1 MALEDVGSVI
11 DDVDVVT
18 GDLTTASTTF
28 FLLSTASSFSLG
40 LGGGGGG
47 ACFFLVGEPSE
58 VVGDEL
64 FSATADLPTLLIS
77 ALLSFLAASSAVLRL
92 FALWLVEAKEGIVKA
107 LVRPAKEELWGKASL
122 GSVVYC
128 TLFRVVL
135 LLVVLLEAVEDAS
148 DVETIEDTMASTVV
162 VFATSA
168 WSSFLVVAFSRLLI
182 LSVKLFFFSLTNEV
196 VVVDEAEA
204 AEVNELERKEVD
216 IVKVLRTGRE
226 LKVVRDLEPVI
237 KDCFALCSSTVVVST
252 LEASLMNVT
261 LSFEDDLLSM
271 IGASEGLRLGSSGSL
286 GT

>member
-47 ACFFLVGEPSE
+47 ACFFLLGEVSEVGE
-58 VVGDEL
+58 DN
-64 FSATADLPTLLIS
+64 FSVAADLPTLLIS

-204 AEVNELERKEVD
+204 EVNELERKEVD

>member
-1 MALEDVGSVI
+1 MNI
-11 DDVDVVT
+11 TVV
-18 GDLTTASTTF
+18 LIQR
-28 FLLSTASSFSLG
+28 
-40 LGGGGGG
+40 
-47 ACFFLVGEPSE
+47 CINN
-58 VVGDEL
+58 
-64 FSATADLPTLLIS
+64 TLLTYIIIQQSGTLGTWANIS
-77 ALLSFLAASSAVLRL
+77 PLRL
-92 FALWLVEAKEGIVKA
+92 LFCAKGNY
-107 LVRPAKEELWGKASL
+107 G
-122 GSVVYC
+122 
-128 TLFRVVL
+128 
-135 LLVVLLEAVEDAS
+135 
-148 DVETIEDTMASTVV
+148 
-162 VFATSA
+162 
-168 WSSFLVVAFSRLLI
+168 SSFLVVAFSRLLI

-196 VVVDEAEA
+196 VVVDEAE

>member
-58 VVGDEL
+58 LVGEL

-92 FALWLVEAKEGIVKA
+92 FALWLVEALGILAKA

-204 AEVNELERKEVD
+204 EVNELERKEVD

>member
-28 FLLSTASSFSLG
+28 FLLLSTSSFSLG

-47 ACFFLVGEPSE
+47 ACFFLLGEVSEVGE
-58 VVGDEL
+58 DN
-64 FSATADLPTLLIS
+64 FSVAADLPTLLIS

-204 AEVNELERKEVD
+204 EVNELERKEVD
-216 IVKVLRTGRE
+216 IVKVLRIGLE

-237 KDCFALCSSTVVVST
+237 TLALCSSTVVVST
-252 LEASLMNVT
+252 LEASLMKVT
-261 LSFEDDLLSM
+261 LSFEDVLLS
-271 IGASEGLRLGSSGSL
+271 ITASDGLRSGSSGSL

>member
-1 MALEDVGSVI
+1 MALEDVGIV
-11 DDVDVVT
+11 DDVGDVT
-18 GDLTTASTTF
+18 GGDLTTASTTF
-28 FLLSTASSFSLG
+28 FLLSPASSFSLG

-47 ACFFLVGEPSE
+47 ACFFLLGEVSEVGE
-58 VVGDEL
+58 DN
-64 FSATADLPTLLIS
+64 FSVAADLPTLLIS

-204 AEVNELERKEVD
+204 EVNELERKEVD